1 MKNKGIIIFTL
12 LLIAFFL
19 QSNGQTASS
28 SNASADDKYQVV
40 KLTQAEFENK
50 IFNPLK
56 DGDSAV
62 YKGKKPC
69 IVDFYADWCRP
80 CKMLSPI
87 LEELYR
93 EYKGKIIVYKV
104 NVDEQKALA
113 SQYGI
118 SSIPTLFLFPVNKKP
133 TSIKGFVGKEELKKY
148 IEEYLKP

>member
-1 MKNKGIIIFTL
+1 MMKNNCLIIFTL
-12 LLIAFFL
+12 FLFAFSL
-19 QSNGQTASS
+19 QTVGQTTGNSTTVE
-28 SNASADDKYQVV
+28 NKYEVV
-40 KLTQAEFENK
+40 KLTQAEFEK
-50 IFNPLK
+50 MIYNPLK

-62 YKGKKPC
+62 YKGRKPC

-93 EYKGKIIVYKV
+93 DYKGKIIVYKV

-118 SSIPTLFLFPVNKKP
+118 SSIPTLLLFAVNKKP
-133 TSIKGFVGKEELKKY
+133 ASIKGYVGKEELKKY
-148 IEEYLKP
+148 IEQYLKP

>member
-1 MKNKGIIIFTL
+1 MKKHIGIIFSLCIL
-12 LLIAFFL
+12 AFSL
-19 QSNGQTASS
+19 QSIGQTTK
-28 SNASADDKYQVV
+28 NAETDKRFEVV
-40 KLTQAEFENK
+40 KLTQAEFEKK
-50 IFNPLK
+50 IYDPLK

-93 EYKGKIIVYKV
+93 DYKGKIIVYKV
-104 NVDEQKALA
+104 NVDEQKTLA

-118 SSIPTLFLFPVNKKP
+118 SSIPTLLLFAVNKKP
-133 TSIKGFVGKEELKKY
+133 ASIKGYVGKEELKKY
-148 IEEYLKP
+148 IEQYLKP

>member
-1 MKNKGIIIFTL
+1 MKNKGIIILTL
-12 LLIAFFL
+12 LLIASFL
-19 QSNGQTASS
+19 QSNGQTAG
-28 SNASADDKYQVV
+28 SNTSTDDSYQVV

-118 SSIPTLFLFPVNKKP
+118 SSIPTLFLFPVKKKP
-133 TSIKGFVGKEELKKY
+133 ASIKGYLGKDELKKY

>member
-12 LLIAFFL
+12 LLIASFL
-19 QSNGQTASS
+19 QSNGQTAGNNTSS
-28 SNASADDKYQVV
+28 EDSYQVV

-118 SSIPTLFLFPVNKKP
+118 SSIPTLFLFPKNKKP
-133 TSIKGFVGKEELKKY
+133 ASIKGFVSKEELKKY

>member
-69 IVDFYADWCRP
+69 IVDFMQIGADHAKCYLPSW
-80 CKMLSPI
+80 K
-87 LEELYR
+87 
-93 EYKGKIIVYKV
+93 
-104 NVDEQKALA
+104 N
-113 SQYGI
+113 
-118 SSIPTLFLFPVNKKP
+118 
-133 TSIKGFVGKEELKKY
+133 Y
-148 IEEYLKP
+148 IENIREKSLFTKLMLMSKKHWQVNMASVQYQHFSSFR